1 MNRQKP
7 ELIYESNI
15 NISCSTYREVMSQV
29 MKKLIDYVQRETG
42 LMSIETP
49 SLKINP
55 LAYKVPIIVKTLI
68 AIPRS
73 NMIQFYR
80 ATIALHIDHT
90 LEIAITDD
98 EEKETKLFIQ
108 VYCNEKQEKVMVTRM
123 YFDNIDEAH
132 MIEKELYIDKDN
144 YEVIKRIIGKMLISI
159 VTEVETRKQKRE
171 ENEEERFKKE
181 VDNMLRC
188 YL

>member
-1 MNRQKP
+1 MDRQEP

-15 NISCSTYREVMSQV
+15 NVSCSTYREVMSRV
-29 MKKLIDYVQRETG
+29 MKKVIDYAQRETG

-49 SLKINP
+49 SLKVNT
-55 LAYKVPIIVKTLI
+55 LAYKVPIIVKTLV

-73 NMIQFYR
+73 NIIQFYR
-80 ATIALHIDHT
+80 ATIALHIDHL

-108 VYCNEKQEKVMVTRM
+108 VYCNEKQDKVMITRM

-132 MIEKELYIDKDN
+132 MIEKELYMDKDN
-144 YEVIKRIIGKMLISI
+144 YEVIKRIVGKMLISI

-171 ENEEERFKKE
+171 ENDEEKLKKE
-181 VDNMLRC
+181 IDNMLRC